1 MRNYVIAASALMLL
15 GGCST
20 TSKVMEV
27 GPDTYSVS
35 SMAAPVRGGTGA
47 ARSNA
52 LGQANDHCRSLG
64 KYIQVVDTSQE
75 TLNSYGA
82 GAADVVFRC
91 VDRNP

>member
-1 MRNYVIAASALMLL
+1 MQKFAVLATGAVFFS
-15 GGCST
+15 GCST

-52 LGQANDHCRSLG
+52 LEQANAHCRALG
-64 KYIQVVDTSQE
+64 KYIEVVDTSQN

-91 VDRNP
+91 VSRDP